1 MAFHELLVEGDK
13 AAILFDREDLE
24 KLLILFGEQRA
35 ADPLL
40 KGLYRALRI
49 QVDIEPHRLA
59 YKMVKEDTQSPWSIV
74 KKES

>member
-24 KLLILFGEQRA
+24 KLLILFGEQCA
-35 ADPLL
+35 ADQLL

-49 QVDIEPHRLA
+49 QVDIEPHRSA
-59 YKMVKEDTQSPWSIV
+59 YKMVKEDKHSPWSIV
-74 KKES
+74 EKES